1 MNEMARMVYKDK
13 KLPKTF
19 HLAEISYPLHYPFPS
34 VKTPPKCLQL
44 ANMLRE

>member
-13 KLPKTF
+13 KLPKIF
-19 HLAEISYPLHYPFPS
+19 HLAEISCPLHYPLPP
-34 VKTPPKCLQL
+34 VKTPPKCLKL